1 MSVRRGTGR
10 QGQRP
15 RDFGQIGRG
24 EQQSLTGRGVKTRV
38 MPTVE
43 YLNYEVVDDQGW
55 DMYDDAV
62 FEKAADAGLDDEDYG
77 TLEVNQGEY
86 ILEAAEAQ
94 GYDWPF
100 SCRAGACA
108 NCAAIVTEGEIDM
121 DMQQILSDEEV
132 EDKNVRLTCIGSPAT
147 DEVRIVYNAKHLDYL
162 QNRVI

>member
-1 MSVRRGTGR
+1 
-10 QGQRP
+10 
-15 RDFGQIGRG
+15 
-24 EQQSLTGRGVKTRV
+24 

-43 YLNYEVVDDQGW
+43 YLNYEVLDDQGW
-55 DMYDDAV
+55 DMDDGDL

-77 TLEVNQGEY
+77 SLDVNQGEY

-108 NCAAIVTEGEIDM
+108 NCAAIVKEGEINM

-132 EDKNVRLTCIGSPAT
+132 EEK
-147 DEVRIVYNAKHLDYL
+147 IVYNAKHLDYL